1 MSKHG
6 IGKKFE
12 QRFVIT
18 ATADD
23 LWGNKGKEKFFLV
36 WNPIDNGGKY
46 AWVTE
51 KVFREHLKKYP
62 GSNAKP
68 HQYAFESESAAASA
82 TVGLLRAH
90 VIDWFHI
97 ESLLLKKS
105 SAVAKK

>member
-1 MSKHG
+1 MKHN

-12 QRFVIT
+12 ERFVIA

-23 LWGNKGKEKFFLV
+23 LWGNKGKEKFFLI
-36 WNPIDNGGKY
+36 WNPANNGGEY
-46 AWVTE
+46 IWVTE
-51 KVFREHLKKYP
+51 KAFREHLEKYP

-68 HQYAFESESAAASA
+68 HQYTFESESAAANA
-82 TVGLLRAH
+82 TIDLLRAH

-97 ESLLLKKS
+97 EPLLLKKP